1 MNYLFTAALLFL
13 TITSNAQKSRKE
25 INELINRTIPLAISQ
40 FSRLDKATPITK
52 MPRSYDPKE
61 NKLTT
66 SDIKWWCSGFFPGS
80 LWYLYELSNS
90 ELIKTIAEKRTKTL
104 EPLKYFTDNH
114 DVGFMVFCPFGN
126 AYRITGDS
134 AYRNI
139 INTAAKSLST
149 RYKPSIKSI
158 QSWESNSKLA
168 CPVIIDNMMNLEL
181 LYWSSKNGGESTF
194 SEIANNHAITTLKNH
209 FRSDNSSY
217 HVVDYDLNTGNI
229 LKKITWQ
236 GAHDTSAWSRG
247 QSWGLYGYTM
257 MYRFTKNDIYLS
269 QAKKIA
275 NFLVNHPNLPSDKI
289 PLWDFNVINN
299 KNTLRDASAGAIMAS
314 ALLELATYVN
324 KKDKK
329 IYIQA
334 AETIILSLGST
345 IYLSKEGQNDGFLLK
360 HSVGSITNNS
370 EVDVSLTYAD
380 YYFLESLQRYKKWYL

>member
-345 IYLSKEGQNDGFLLK
+345 IYLSKEGQNDGFFLK
-360 HSVGSITNNS
+360 HSVGSIPNNS

>member
-360 HSVGSITNNS
+360 HSVGSIPNNS